1 MNYQMSTRFLP
12 VEYYSSKLV
21 MLGFLTQHDQNTGRA
36 GEQYYTFELKDEI
49 TTNVHEAF
57 EMRDLSWPSLRPSN

>member
-1 MNYQMSTRFLP
+1 MSARFVA

-36 GEQYYTFELKDEI
+36 GGQYYTFELKDEI
-49 TTNVHEAF
+49 ITTDVHEAF
-57 EMRDLSWPSLRPSN
+57 EMCDLSWPSLRPSN